1 MRASCS
7 FVFALGLF
15 AGLTASA
22 QTPAAVPPPI
32 VHPAFPTGPG
42 TPLGAEIEA
51 LLADPAVSRAHWGIA
66 VTTLDGVPL
75 YGLDEGKLFR
85 PASNNKLFTTTA
97 AMALLG
103 PDRTFETRV
112 YGKLDEVT
120 GEVNGDLV
128 LAGGGDANFGAD
140 NLPYVPPAQR
150 VKDRVK
156 PPALQDL
163 EVLADQLVAKGVKR
177 VTGRILGDDKL
188 FPWEPYAEGWE
199 ADDLVWGYGAPVSA
213 LTISDNE
220 LRLTITP
227 RKTVKSSE
235 GAEDRAAIVELE
247 QNGVP
252 YYSVQ
257 SEVTTGEAYTPA
269 QGVQVEHAPGSRVLR
284 VYGKLSADARP
295 DVEYIAIDDPAA
307 YAAMALRGMLLD
319 RGIAVTGEAR
329 ARHRPVVDG
338 RGYSAA
344 LHQPGGQ
351 EEVIFNA
358 GPTGEA
364 CESLWPQEEVL
375 ASHTSAA
382 MAEDVVFTNKVS
394 QNLHAELLLHQLGQH
409 ITCGEGSTV
418 GGARMVRAFLLH
430 AGLDGDDFLFYDGS
444 GLSTHDLVAPRATA
458 QLLAYAAKQ
467 PWFSRWKAS
476 LPVGGEDGS
485 LTARFADA
493 PLKDH
498 VFAKTGTLGESRAL
512 SGYLDCA
519 SGRQVIFSI
528 VVDDH
533 SPQSS
538 ADRVA
543 MDKIVAA
550 IAAAE

>member
-1 MRASCS
+1 M
-7 FVFALGLF
+7 FALGLVT
-15 AGLTASA
+15 GLTASA
-22 QTPAAVPPPI
+22 QTPSIVPPPV
-32 VHPAFPTGPG
+32 VHPAFPTGSG
-42 TPLGAEIEA
+42 TPLGATIEA

-103 PDRTFETRV
+103 PNRTFETRL
-112 YGKLDEVT
+112 YGKLDEAT
-120 GEVNGDLV
+120 GVVNGDLV

-150 VKDRVK
+150 AKDKVK
-156 PPALQDL
+156 PPALHDL

-177 VTGRILGDDKL
+177 VTGRIIGDDTL

-227 RKTVKSSE
+227 RKAIKPAE
-235 GAEDRAAIVELE
+235 GPADRAAIVELE

-257 SEVTTGEAYTPA
+257 SEVTTGEAHAPSP
-269 QGVQVEHAPGSRVLR
+269 GVQVEHAPGSRVLR
-284 VYGKLSADARP
+284 VYGELAADARP
-295 DVEYIAIDDPAA
+295 DVEYIAIDDPAV
-307 YAAMALRGMLLD
+307 YAAMALRSMLLE
-319 RGIAVTGEAR
+319 RGITVTGEAR
-329 ARHRPVVDG
+329 GQHRPVVDG
-338 RGYSAA
+338 RGFSSV
-344 LHQPGGQ
+344 LHAPGGQ
-351 EEVIFNA
+351 EEATFNA
-358 GPTGEA
+358 GSTGDS
-364 CESLWPQEEVL
+364 CESLWSQEEVL
-375 ASHTSAA
+375 ASHTSATL
-382 MAEDVVFTNKVS
+382 AEDVIFTDKVS
-394 QNLHAELLLHQLGQH
+394 QNLHAELLLHHLGQH
-409 ITCGEGSTV
+409 VSCGQGSTV

-430 AGLDGDDFLFYDGS
+430 AGLDGDDFVFYDGS

-467 PWFSRWKAS
+467 PWFSRWKTA

-485 LTARFADA
+485 LAARFADT

-512 SGYLDCA
+512 SGYLDGA